1 MKLNYYT
8 VENQVLLESL
18 SLHVVSA
25 SWDLQFQRCLAEA
38 SRAKTTAVRVEGM
51 RSGTVVS
58 RAGKLFYDTLK
69 VNNTG

>member
-1 MKLNYYT
+1 M
-8 VENQVLLESL
+8 
-18 SLHVVSA
+18 VSA

-69 VNNTG
+69 VKKCSLEVIFTSTQCG

>member
-1 MKLNYYT
+1 M
-8 VENQVLLESL
+8 
-18 SLHVVSA
+18 VSA

-51 RSGTVVS
+51 RSGTVVP

-69 VNNTG
+69 VYNTV